1 MEPPIGEKPQW
12 ISYVSDVC
20 GCSRSKVS
28 ALCRI
33 ARQGCRVSDRT
44 HMSGVRSPQNLLL
57 LRVFVSSL
65 LLSHKCKDSRG
76 PSADPPH
83 QQKKQGS
90 SWNFSSHGP
99 CLSLIHMHTHTLI
112 HRHSHTVSSIS
123 AASQQQV
130 SEDRGHLCAGL
141 PLFSSASG
149 HLCGEKTG
157 REEQPTDCLSAPT
170 STPPRHK
177 ISLIRMHLLR
187 HHDLALSIS
196 PFSLFCSS

>member
-1 MEPPIGEKPQW
+1 MEPPIGEKPRW

-83 QQKKQGS
+83 QQKSRGQAEISPLTVPVFHSFTCTNTHSYTDTVIQCPRSQPLAS
-90 SWNFSSHGP
+90 SRCLKTGGTSVPDSPSSPLPLATFVGKR
-99 CLSLIHMHTHTLI
+99 LAVKSNRQT
-112 HRHSHTVSSIS
+112 
-123 AASQQQV
+123 ASQ
-130 SEDRGHLCAGL
+130 L
-141 PLFSSASG
+141 P
-149 HLCGEKTG
+149 
-157 REEQPTDCLSAPT
+157 RP
-170 STPPRHK
+170 
-177 ISLIRMHLLR
+177 
-187 HHDLALSIS
+187 HHQDTKFL
-196 PFSLFCSS
+196 

>member
-1 MEPPIGEKPQW
+1 MLSQWPYSHERCEIPTKPLAAPCLCVLPPTQSQMQEDQVLILLINRKAGVKLKFLL
-12 ISYVSDVC
+12 
-20 GCSRSKVS
+20 SRSLS
-28 ALCRI
+28 F
-33 ARQGCRVSDRT
+33 T
-44 HMSGVRSPQNLLL
+44 H
-57 LRVFVSSL
+57 
-65 LLSHKCKDSRG
+65 SH
-76 PSADPPH
+76 A
-83 QQKKQGS
+83 
-90 SWNFSSHGP
+90 
-99 CLSLIHMHTHTLI
+99 HTHTLI

-130 SEDRGHLCAGL
+130 SEDRGHLCVGL

-149 HLCGEKTG
+149 HLCWEKTG